1 MLVLI
6 AGGGRVGSHL
16 AVLLLELGHEVR
28 VIEDRPEVV
37 AHLHREV
44 PTECIYV
51 GDPFDP
57 EVLEHAGA
65 ETAQVMVAATAHDD
79 ANLALATLGKFQFGI
94 RRVIGRVNNPRYA
107 WLFKP
112 EMGVDIS
119 LDQADVLARLI
130 EEEMSLGDMMP
141 LLKLRR
147 GEYSLVEEKVPPGA
161 PAIGQMIRDL
171 DLPDNCVI
179 AGIIRNGEV
188 VVPRGV
194 TAIEEGDE
202 VLAVVDREAAEHLA
216 GLFKGAGS
224 PARNGVVDREQEP
237 LTVHDPD

>member
-16 AVLLLELGHEVR
+16 ASLLLELGHQVR
-28 VIEDRPEVV
+28 VIENRPEVIER
-37 AHLHREV
+37 LHREI

-51 GDPFDP
+51 GDAFDP
-57 EVLEHAGA
+57 EVLRQAGA
-65 ETAQVMVAATAHDD
+65 ENAQVMVTATAQDET
-79 ANLALATLGKFQFGI
+79 NLALATLGKFQFGI

-107 WLFKP
+107 WLFQP
-112 EMGVDIS
+112 EMGIDIS

-147 GEYSLVEEKVPPGA
+147 GEYSLVEEKVPQGA
-161 PAIGQMIRDL
+161 PAVGQMIRDL

-179 AGIIRNGEV
+179 AGIIRQGEV

-216 GLFKGAGS
+216 GLFKAGAPTGRS
-224 PARNGVVDREQEP
+224 PFVDQEQEP